1 MHLFLP
7 FLTSRC
13 GTAGVNEARASISP
27 SLVYHQRASCYLGNV
42 GSRLSETSNITQH
55 ALRPKEGPRLWD
67 PDPPTRLNLFGVLD
81 PRVGLVYYCV
91 VGPMIV
97 DPLSKLEQ
105 RVPRLYV
112 VPEASVKGKL

>member
-13 GTAGVNEARASISP
+13 GSDRGQGSISP

-42 GSRLSETSNITQH
+42 GSMLSETSNTTQH
-55 ALRPKEGPRLWD
+55 ALRPKEGSRLWD
-67 PDPPTRLNLFGVLD
+67 PDPPTRLDLFGVLD

-91 VGPMIV
+91 VRPMIV
-97 DPLSKLEQ
+97 DPLSWLEQ